1 MTIEEIREERRKL
14 LLKGVIDE
22 GNFERWDYLK
32 MKEERILKRIHFHF
46 EQRLSVSEIQLF
58 AKVFKCFINGPYVLE
73 ERHLVQLVLPKE
85 CKDVDELKKKAQGDA
100 QSQIP

>member
-32 MKEERILKRIHFHF
+32 MKEERM
-46 EQRLSVSEIQLF
+46 
-58 AKVFKCFINGPYVLE
+58 
-73 ERHLVQLVLPKE
+73 
-85 CKDVDELKKKAQGDA
+85 
-100 QSQIP
+100 